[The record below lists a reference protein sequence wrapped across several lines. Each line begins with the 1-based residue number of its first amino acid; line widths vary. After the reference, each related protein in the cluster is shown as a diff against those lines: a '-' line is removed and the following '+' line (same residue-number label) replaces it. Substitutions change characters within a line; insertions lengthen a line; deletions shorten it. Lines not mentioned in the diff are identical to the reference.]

1 MSGGDAPPPFRPK
14 GFMLDVWFDGRKTM
28 SVHWDHDGPVE
39 VVAFKPGEWE
49 DSITQTLGG
58 AAAP

>member
-1 MSGGDAPPPFRPK
+1 
-14 GFMLDVWFDGRKTM
+14 MLDVWFDGRKTM